1 MTISIEKRMRSKPT
15 NHRIQT
21 RLEQDRVDELLDV
34 AAEIFVEKGFAAA
47 STNEIAK
54 RSNSSKTTFYSRF
67 PTKEKLF
74 IAVLERRMNRIFSE
88 ISTAL
93 PLDGPVQ
100 TVLREYGAKLLQ
112 FAISED
118 QLALFRVV
126 SMESTRFPALAER
139 FFELGP
145 KRGQAYLSG
154 YLQEQIKRGC
164 LVNEDA
170 ATMAEHLM
178 SLLTGGRVR
187 WAALG
192 LRSHLGPKDRQK
204 HVDAAVRVFL
214 RAYSTSVPK

>member
-1 MTISIEKRMRSKPT
+1 M
-15 NHRIQT
+15 
-21 RLEQDRVDELLDV
+21 
-34 AAEIFVEKGFAAA
+34 
-47 STNEIAK
+47 
-54 RSNSSKTTFYSRF
+54 NSYSRF

-88 ISTAL
+88 VSTTL
-93 PLDGPVQ
+93 PLDGPIP
-100 TVLREYGAKLLQ
+100 TVLKEYGSRLLQ

-145 KRGQAYLSG
+145 KRGQDYLSN
-154 YLQEQIKRGC
+154 YLQGQIKRGC

-170 ATMAEHLM
+170 ATMAEHFM

-204 HVDAAVRVFL
+204 HVDAAVKVFL
-214 RAYSTSVPK
+214 RAYSAIVSR